1 MHKWT
6 KITDLPLDGGCPCF
20 NFINTKGTW
29 KKEKS
34 KDFLTNYSDILT
46 WLERQKVVEEK
57 YVEQLKDLA
66 NSNYS
71 STHIVFKKLL
81 DFRELV
87 YLLFSQFAS
96 TKQLSQSLIQRFNQ
110 FLKRY
115 GANLGLQVNNSQLIF
130 YPRLY
135 AKNLEE
141 PLWLLIHFTKEII
154 ENEPF
159 KKIKECPE
167 CGWIFIDRTKGNRQ
181 KFCNPNICG
190 ARVKMRKYYQRKK
203 NNLNEK

>member
-1 MHKWT
+1 MINWT
-6 KITDLPLDGGCPCF
+6 KITDLPLDGGCLCF

-29 KKEKS
+29 KKEQS
-34 KDFLTNYSDILT
+34 KDFLTNYLDILP
-46 WLERQKVVEEK
+46 WMERQNVVEEK
-57 YVEQLKDLA
+57 YIEQLEDLA

-71 STHIVFKKLL
+71 STPIVFNKIL

-87 YLLFSQFAS
+87 YLLFSQIAS
-96 TKQLSQSLIQRFNQ
+96 TRQISQTLIQRFNQ

-115 GANLGLQVNNSQLIF
+115 GANLELLSNNGQLIF

-141 PLWLLIHFTKEII
+141 PLWLLIHFTKKII

-167 CGWIFIDRTKGNRQ
+167 CGWIFLDRTKNNRQ
-181 KFCNPNICG
+181 KFCNPTICG
-190 ARVKMRKYYQRKK
+190 ARVKMRKYYRSKK
-203 NNLNEK
+203 TT